1 MDTSGTGIAVFH
13 GFTSTPASMQPV
25 AAALRE
31 AGFTVDLP
39 LLPGHGT
46 SWQELQG
53 TSRQQIA
60 RAALASY
67 DRLAARCSRV
77 VTVGLSMGGAL
88 ALHVAAHRRVDAVA
102 VINPGLRLAPLTG
115 PAAWALGRLR
125 PTVASIAGDIA
136 KPGVIEEAY
145 AQTPLRAVVQLDLLF
160 AQVRQE
166 LPEIRRRGTPVM
178 LFRSGTDDV
187 LPPSSADTLIRAL
200 PEDQLQV
207 IHLPR
212 SRHVATLDHEAETI
226 HHHLLEFLHSRHPA
240 GEPTERMAP

>member
-1 MDTSGTGIAVFH
+1 MHTSAMGIAVFH
-13 GFTSTPASMQPV
+13 GFTSTPASMEPV
-25 AAALRE
+25 AESLRE

-46 SWQELQG
+46 RWQELNS
-53 TSRQQIA
+53 TSRHQIM

-67 DRLAARCSRV
+67 DRLAARCV
-77 VTVGLSMGGAL
+77 GVATVGLSMGGSL
-88 ALHVAAHRRVDAVA
+88 ALHVAAHRRVEAVG

-145 AQTPLRAVVQLDLLF
+145 AQTPLRAVVQLDRLF
-160 AQVRQE
+160 AQVRRE
-166 LPEIRRRGTPVM
+166 LPELRRRATPVM

-187 LPPSSADTLIRAL
+187 LPPSSADTLIKAL
-200 PEDQLQV
+200 GEDQLQV
-207 IHLPR
+207 VDLPR
-212 SRHVATLDHEAETI
+212 SRHVATLDYEAETI
-226 HHHLLEFLHSRHPA
+226 QRHLRDFLRSPA
-240 GEPTERMAP
+240 PRPRAL